1 MTNLQINKELI
12 DKLLE
17 QLEKD
22 KMLEEYYRFIE
33 SEEIKYDNKGIR
45 NKKEERGKIRKF

>member
-1 MTNLQINKELI
+1 MTNLQLNKELI

-22 KMLEEYYRFIE
+22 KILEEYYIFTNPNE
-33 SEEIKYDNKGIR
+33 KIK
-45 NKKEERGKIRKF
+45 KKERKENDKK

>member
-1 MTNLQINKELI
+1 MTNLQVNKEII

-22 KMLEEYYRFIE
+22 KMLEEYYTFTNPNE
-33 SEEIKYDNKGIR
+33 KIK
-45 NKKEERGKIRKF
+45 KKEKKENE

>member
-22 KMLEEYYRFIE
+22 KILEEYYTFINPNE
-33 SEEIKYDNKGIR
+33 KVKKKE
-45 NKKEERGKIRKF
+45 NKKDE

>member
-1 MTNLQINKELI
+1 MTNLQVNKELI

-22 KMLEEYYRFIE
+22 KILEEYYTFTNPN
-33 SEEIKYDNKGIR
+33 EEKPKKKRKNK
-45 NKKEERGKIRKF
+45 NER